1 MMENITPIIQEK
13 FHASAPTPDKPID

>member
-1 MMENITPIIQEK
+1 MESITPIIQEK